1 MNPFSSSSEFYTG
14 FAKTYENYASLR
26 TAYITAVN
34 KFVVDEIGSANT
46 IIDVGSGDGMRA
58 TLLARNLEAQHLTLV
73 DNSDGMIGRLVEIK
87 DVSVIK
93 ADISNYDESEE
104 KYDLVLCLWNVLG
117 HIPEQ
122 KRKTALKN
130 LASLMNNSGVLI
142 LDVNNRY
149 NVPQY
154 GIVSVIKNSLKDFF
168 FPRKSNGDFELSINT
183 GSEMIRTVVHIF
195 NPFEMEKLIQSA
207 GLKIVNKR
215 VINYKDGSSSK
226 SIFGGQLVYKL
237 ARQ

>member
-1 MNPFSSSSEFYTG
+1 MRHFSSSSEFYTA
-14 FAKTYENYASLR
+14 FAKSYENYASLR

-34 KFVVDEIGSANT
+34 KFVIDEIGSIKT
-46 IIDVGSGDGMRA
+46 IIDVGAGDGIRA
-58 TLLARNLEAQHLTLV
+58 KLLAKKIGVEHLTLV
-73 DNSDGMIGRLVEIK
+73 DNSIGMIDHIQK
-87 DVSVIK
+87 TKNVSVIK
-93 ADISNYDESEE
+93 ADISNYDKSEE

-117 HIPEQ
+117 HIPMQ
-122 KRKTALKN
+122 KRKATLKN
-130 LASLMNNSGVLI
+130 LASLMSNSGTLI

-154 GIVSVIKNSLKDFF
+154 GIVSVMNNILKDIF
-168 FPRKSNGDFELSINT
+168 FPWKSNGDFELSINT
-183 GSEMIRTVVHIF
+183 KSKTIRTFVHIF
-195 NPFEMEKLIQSA
+195 SPFEMEKLIQSV

-215 VINYKDGSSSK
+215 VVNYKDGSSSK